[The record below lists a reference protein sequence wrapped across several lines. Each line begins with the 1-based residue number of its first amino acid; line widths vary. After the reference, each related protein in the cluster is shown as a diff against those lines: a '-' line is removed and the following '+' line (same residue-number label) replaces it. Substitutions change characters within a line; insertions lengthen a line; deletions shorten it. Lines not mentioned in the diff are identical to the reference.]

1 MPCYAMDNPAKFR
14 DACAVVKKLQVK
26 GRELDPKRMAVA
38 AVLALGVLM
47 PDLVRA
53 LKGRPDWDD
62 RELSEIAA
70 APDLAEIV
78 RRAQAAGVGRIC
90 GRHQKCSFNFPR
102 ERWALAAAKSPA
114 VKEIYEIKQMLDN
127 DILPP
132 EPPAETATPPAAATP
147 PADKEI
153 PSSGP
158 APSGPPAEEP
168 ASNHLLT
175 PASTPAEEPACSIPQ
190 SALRTPHLPLPPAES
205 IDAKIARCLT
215 PKPRRKND
223 FDIDM
228 SESNPSRERG
238 AAKRMLA
245 LAETMLPV
253 LIDEINALYRSK
265 LTLPTPPAG
274 KGRKAAAKP
283 QPQSVKLAKQLNS
296 LTKTIKDAL
305 RALELSG
312 GDADE
317 LRPYRRGFGCRIHLA
332 NLDLM
337 DLLSDEQEMSAAD
350 AAKNPGAAPIYSTE
364 VLIQGMARLNRI
376 HRDAMTMLNKAD
388 PAKKRGIEYSDPMRW
403 YENERKTHP
412 EIADAY

>member
-1 MPCYAMDNPAKFR
+1 MDEYSKQFFDEAGEEFT
-14 DACAVVKKLQVK
+14 DAPN
-26 GRELDPKRMAVA
+26 E
-38 AVLALGVLM
+38 
-47 PDLVRA
+47 
-53 LKGRPDWDD
+53 
-62 RELSEIAA
+62 
-70 APDLAEIV
+70 
-78 RRAQAAGVGRIC
+78 
-90 GRHQKCSFNFPR
+90 
-102 ERWALAAAKSPA
+102 
-114 VKEIYEIKQMLDN
+114 
-127 DILPP
+127 
-132 EPPAETATPPAAATP
+132 PAE
-147 PADKEI
+147 
-153 PSSGP
+153 
-158 APSGPPAEEP
+158 PAEEDPAEIP
-168 ASNHLLT
+168 AS
-175 PASTPAEEPACSIPQ
+175 E
-190 SALRTPHLPLPPAES
+190 PPAES

-265 LTLPTPPAG
+265 LTLPPPPAG

-388 PAKKRGIEYSDPMRW
+388 PAKKRGLEYSDPMAWSRQ
-403 YENERKTHP
+403 ERKLHP